1 MTPRYQQAEEQQR
14 GGESDTVEEAGELL
28 LLK

>member
-28 LLK
+28 LK